1 MAKSKKQLAQEI
13 MDSKTAAQMI
23 AFLEGRNIE
32 QAGLEQAFYD
42 FLGEMHVVYFLDW
55 NIIQED
61 ERRQA
66 AQYLAKFMGKF
77 IEWTN
82 GK

>member
-1 MAKSKKQLAQEI
+1 MAKSKAQLAQEI
-13 MDSKTAAQMI
+13 VDNKTAKQMLD
-23 AFLEGRNIE
+23 FLQGRSIE
-32 QAGLEQAFYD
+32 QEGLEEAFYQ

-82 GK
+82 RR

>member
-13 MDSKTAAQMI
+13 MNSKTAAQMI
-23 AFLEGRNIE
+23 AFLEGRSVE
-32 QAGLEQAFYD
+32 QTGLEQAFYD